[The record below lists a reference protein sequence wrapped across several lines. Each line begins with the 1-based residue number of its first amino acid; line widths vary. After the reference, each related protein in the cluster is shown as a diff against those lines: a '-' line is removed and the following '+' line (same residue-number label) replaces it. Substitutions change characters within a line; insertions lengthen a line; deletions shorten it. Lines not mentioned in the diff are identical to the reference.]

1 MPCHVDIIVHIH
13 TYMPHDATPYMS
25 VSHPYSLDSSS
36 LYKAFL
42 PFSCSSKHK
51 NTITWERLVL
61 ILFSISKHHSTLF
74 TVQYFTNHIHFSYRW
89 FYFSLFFSLCGR
101 KKKRRRMKQIRSLN
115 QEQSKTTNQYLS
127 FWNSTCIA
135 RDVSRRSTAP
145 FAISKVLDHYSYLD
159 YTITSFFS

>member
-1 MPCHVDIIVHIH
+1 MSCRYHCSHTYIH
-13 TYMPHDATPYMS
+13 TTCTWVWLILTP
-25 VSHPYSLDSSS
+25 LT
-36 LYKAFL
+36 LYKRSFHFL
-42 PFSCSSKHK
+42 LPANSTLQNNSCSSKHK
-51 NTITWERLVL
+51 HHNMGEVSSNTLLYLKTPQ
-61 ILFSISKHHSTLF
+61 SLF

-115 QEQSKTTNQYLS
+115 QEQSKTTDQYLS

-159 YTITSFFS
+159 

>member
-13 TYMPHDATPYMS
+13 TYIPHVHECDSFSLPWLFIS
-25 VSHPYSLDSSS
+25 VPSI
-36 LYKAFL
+36 
-42 PFSCSSKHK
+42 FSFQQIPLFKITLVPQNT

-159 YTITSFFS
+159 